1 MGETI
6 ANNVFLFEGFHLDRR
21 AGGLSRQDAWGECTP
36 VPLGS
41 RALDVLSVLVAR
53 QGELVS
59 KDEIM
64 SAVWPGTAVEDHNLT
79 VQISSLRRLLDD
91 GRTGGSCI
99 QTVPGRGYRFV
110 CLVTRQEDVQPEDVQ
125 IGAVAQRDRKSVV

>member
-91 GRTGGSCI
+91 GRTGDAAFRLCPAGA
-99 QTVPGRGYRFV
+99 TVS
-110 CLVTRQEDVQPEDVQ
+110 
-125 IGAVAQRDRKSVV
+125 SVW